1 MAEPSPKFVCLS
13 LRCGR
18 RGDSRVLVHL
28 MHQPLIAVI
37 KLLTEVTQGRKGLYT
52 HTVEGKALH
61 LGCEAAD
68 RVASAVRKESR
79 MKAGIQL
86 AFSILFGLR
95 PQSRGWCHPC
105 SAKPHYNRLRRH
117 TQMPVPMVILNPLPL
132 TRTTAYVFL
141 NINLSASRVGNTA

>member
-1 MAEPSPKFVCLS
+1 M
-13 LRCGR
+13 
-18 RGDSRVLVHL
+18 LVHL
-28 MHQPLIAVI
+28 MHQSLIAVI

-52 HTVEGKALH
+52 HTVERMALH
-61 LGCEAAD
+61 LGCGAAD

-95 PQSRGWCHPC
+95 PQSMGWCHPC
-105 SAKPHYNRLRRH
+105 SVKPRYDHLHRH

-132 TRTTAYVFL
+132 TRTTAYVCVKINISVSKGWKYSLVVECVL
-141 NINLSASRVGNTA
+141 NVS